1 MTTREMQIE
10 FERLIQAIYPDFATI
25 TREQLNSDT
34 IMYFLNLAQDR
45 YIKENYLSKEQIKQS
60 IEYIN
65 KRSDVLK
72 NLIARAKEQTSDSS
86 YGSPLNDGGYKL
98 DLPTDYMFYLDSSAK
113 VKRTDGYLET
123 NYDYVP
129 TRLILHDE
137 RESVLT
143 TPFNKP
149 ILRKPAILLEG
160 TGDAILYI
168 DQYTDCNNVEFIY
181 LKQPSTM
188 VLGSAGAGEV
198 TESEL
203 AEHTH
208 KEIVEKAASM
218 FIEEYKFKLSTKQ

>member
-10 FERLIQAIYPDFATI
+10 FERLIQTIYPDFATI
-25 TREQLNSDT
+25 TKEQLNSDT

-60 IEYIN
+60 IEYIR

-72 NLIARAKEQTSDSS
+72 NLITRAKEQPADTL
-86 YGSPLNDGGYKL
+86 YNTPLNDGGYEL
-98 DLPTDYMFYLDSSAK
+98 DLPTDYMFYLDSSVL
-113 VKRTDGYLET
+113 VKRTDQYEET
-123 NYDYVP
+123 EYDYVP

-137 RESVLT
+137 RDSVLT

-149 ILRKPAILLEG
+149 LLRKPVVLLEG
-160 TGDAILYI
+160 SAKAILYI
-168 DQYTDCNNVEFIY
+168 DQYTTFKNVEFIY

-208 KEIVEKAASM
+208 KEIVEKAANM
-218 FIEEYKFKLSTKQ
+218 FMEEYKFKLSTKQ